1 MSEAT
6 ETKPKKKRALVI
18 QGDGAPE
25 PVERTAGSGDII
37 DATLARAHQH
47 VADAKEEKPS
57 PKRVERTDA
66 AAAPSFTDELKAAGI
81 SMHPGNVDDKT
92 ALAKFPTPAKQILYF
107 PLKALRESPTN
118 PRKTYA
124 KMEQLVASVKSGGM
138 LVPLIVRPIV
148 REGDQPFIYEIVAG
162 HRRFR
167 AAKEAGLKEV
177 PCDVRELTDAQVTE
191 IQITENLQR
200 SDLTDLEE
208 AETYETMRDVHNYS
222 VDQIATKIGVSKATV
237 YSRLKLLALCP
248 EARKALADGL
258 LPASVAVP
266 LARLP
271 THKLQASALKTMKE
285 RWTFE
290 GADGVRE
297 TIGVR
302 DAVQF
307 LQREFCRSLK
317 GASFSLK
324 DETLVAEAGAC
335 SACPKNT
342 ANGKPGLF
350 DDLKGAGQTCTD
362 VACFESKAKANWKR
376 TAEKEEK
383 RGAKVLSLDEGEKL
397 YAYGQLAY
405 QAKYVE
411 LDAKNHADP
420 KKRTWGELLELLPA
434 DAAPARVVAADK
446 SLEPHSLVDRE
457 ALVKALAESKGFKWA
472 ETEVDRATSLKE
484 ERPAEREKRQQV
496 ELREQSMHLAIAK
509 AASAYA
515 KDVKDDPLWR
525 LLANS
530 QASTYANPEVL
541 NALGWEDLEH
551 ITSGKAT
558 VAECVRFVIIKTL
571 LSDHD
576 ADYSEGYPESLKR
589 WTKTHGADVADIEKA
604 QGAAAEAEKLMKGS
618 KKGKA

>member
-6 ETKPKKKRALVI
+6 ETKPKKRKLVI

-25 PVERTAGSGDII
+25 SVERTAGSGEKVDADDIEM
-37 DATLARAHQH
+37 A
-47 VADAKEEKPS
+47 PS
-57 PKRVERTDA
+57 DIKNLLKGPKRVERTDA
-66 AAAPSFTDELKAAGI
+66 VAPSFTDELKAAIG
-81 SMHPGNVDDKT
+81 SNPDGAGNEA
-92 ALAKFPTPAKQILYF
+92 ALVKFPTPAKQIAYF

-124 KMEQLVASVKSGGM
+124 KMEQLIASVKSGGL
-138 LVPLIVRPIV
+138 LVPLIVRPAA
-148 REGDQPFIYEIVAG
+148 EGMVAYEIVAG

-177 PCDVRELTDAQVTE
+177 PCDVRELTNAQVTE

-208 AETYETMRDVHNYS
+208 AETYETMRDVHHYS

-237 YSRLKLLALCP
+237 YSRLKLMSLCP

-258 LPASVAVP
+258 LPPSVAVP

-285 RWTFE
+285 RWAFE
-290 GADGVRE
+290 GADGVKE

-302 DAVQF
+302 EAVQF

-324 DETLVAEAGAC
+324 DETLVPEAGAC

-362 VACFESKAKANWKR
+362 VGCFESKAKAAWKR

-383 RGAKVLSLDEGEKL
+383 RGAKVLPIDEGAKL
-397 YAYGQLAY
+397 YAYGQLGY
-405 QAKYVE
+405 QGKYVE
-411 LDAKNHADP
+411 LESKNHADP
-420 KKRTWGELLELLPA
+420 KKRTWGELLELIPPEQ
-434 DAAPARVVAADK
+434 APTRIVAPDK
-446 SLEPHSLVDRE
+446 GLEPHALVDRE
-457 ALVKALAESKGFKWA
+457 ALVKALAEVKGFKWA
-472 ETEVDRATSLKE
+472 ETEVERSSDLKE
-484 ERPAEREKRQQV
+484 EKAEDREKRQGA
-496 ELREQSMHLAIAK
+496 EAREEAMGIAVAK

-515 KDVKDDPLWR
+515 KDVKDDPVWR
-525 LLANS
+525 LMAIGLT
-530 QASTYANPEVL
+530 ASFAGAEVL
-541 NALGWEDLEH
+541 KALGWEDTDR

-558 VAECVRFVIIKTL
+558 VAECVRFVIVKSV
-571 LSDHD
+571 LSDRD

-589 WTKTHGADVADIEKA
+589 WTRTMGADVGAIFDA
-604 QGAAAEAEKLMKGS
+604 QAAADEAEKLMKGS

>member
-1 MSEAT
+1 MSEP
-6 ETKPKKKRALVI
+6 ETKPTKKKRTLVI

-25 PVERTAGSGDII
+25 PVERTAEAGERI
-37 DATLARAHQH
+37 D

-57 PKRVERTDA
+57 TKRVERTDA
-66 AAAPSFTDELKAAGI
+66 AASFADEVKAAIHEQLHGEDGA
-81 SMHPGNVDDKT
+81 GNEA
-92 ALAKFPTPAKQILYF
+92 ALLKFPTPAKQILYF

-138 LVPLIVRPIV
+138 LVPLIVRPIGPIV
-148 REGDQPFIYEIVAG
+148 REGDQPFVYEIVAG
-162 HRRFR
+162 HRRYR

-177 PCDVRELTDAQVTE
+177 PCDVRQLTDAQVTE

-541 NALGWEDLEH
+541 NALGWEDLER

-589 WTKTHGADVADIEKA
+589 WTKTQGADVADIEKA
-604 QGAAAEAEKLMKGS
+604 QAAAAEAEKLMKGS

>member
-1 MSEAT
+1 MSEAM
-6 ETKPKKKRALVI
+6 ETKPKKKRSLVI

-25 PVERTAGSGDII
+25 PVERTAAAGETVD
-37 DATLARAHQH
+37 
-47 VADAKEEKPS
+47 VADAKQEKPS

-66 AAAPSFTDELKAAGI
+66 AAPSFTDELKAAIGVD
-81 SMHPGNVDDKT
+81 PDGAGNEA
-92 ALAKFPTPAKQILYF
+92 ALVKFPTPAKQIAYF

-124 KMEQLVASVKSGGM
+124 KMEQLIASVKSGGL
-138 LVPLIVRPIV
+138 LVPLIVRTIA
-148 REGDQPFIYEIVAG
+148 REGDAPFVYEIVAG

-208 AETYETMRDVHNYS
+208 AETYETMRDVHHYS

-237 YSRLKLLALCP
+237 YSRLKLMSLCP

-258 LPASVAVP
+258 LPPSVAVP

-285 RWTFE
+285 RWAFE
-290 GADGVRE
+290 GADGVKE

-302 DAVQF
+302 EAVQF

-324 DETLVAEAGAC
+324 DETLVPEAGSC

-362 VACFESKAKANWKR
+362 VGCFESKAKASWKR

-383 RGAKVLSLDEGEKL
+383 RGAKVLPIDEGAKL
-397 YAYGQLAY
+397 YAYGQLGY
-405 QAKYVE
+405 QGKYVE
-411 LDAKNHADP
+411 LDSKNHADP
-420 KKRTWGELLELLPA
+420 KKRTWGELLELIPPEQ
-434 DAAPARVVAADK
+434 APTRIVAPDK
-446 SLEPHSLVDRE
+446 ALEPHALVDRE
-457 ALVKALAESKGFKWA
+457 ALVKALAEVKGFKWA
-472 ETEVDRATSLKE
+472 ETEVERSSDLKE
-484 ERPAEREKRQQV
+484 EKAEDREKRQGA
-496 ELREQSMHLAIAK
+496 EAREEAMGIAVAK

-515 KDVKDDPLWR
+515 KDVKDDPVWR
-525 LLANS
+525 LMAIGLT
-530 QASTYANPEVL
+530 ASFAGAEVMK
-541 NALGWEDLEH
+541 ALGWEDTDR
-551 ITSGKAT
+551 ITEGKAT
-558 VAECVRFVIIKTL
+558 VAECVRFVIVKSV
-571 LSDHD
+571 LSDRD

-589 WTKTHGADVADIEKA
+589 WVKSQGADVVEIEKA
-604 QGAAAEAEKLMKGS
+604 QAAALEAEKLMKGS

>member
-1 MSEAT
+1 MSEV
-6 ETKPKKKRALVI
+6 ETTKKKVRKLKINEESESAERTAPGDRIDASEAVVEKPKKQVDRM
-18 QGDGAPE
+18 D
-25 PVERTAGSGDII
+25 
-37 DATLARAHQH
+37 
-47 VADAKEEKPS
+47 
-57 PKRVERTDA
+57 
-66 AAAPSFTDELKAAGI
+66 AAAPSFTEELKAAIGVN
-81 SMHPGNVDDKT
+81 PDGAGNEA
-92 ALAKFPTPAKQILYF
+92 ALVKFPTPAKTIAYF

-124 KMEQLVASVKSGGM
+124 KMEQLIASVKSGGL
-138 LVPLIVRPIV
+138 LVPLIVRSIA
-148 REGDQPFIYEIVAG
+148 REGDQPFVYEIVAG

-271 THKLQASALKTMKE
+271 THKLQASALKTMKD

-324 DETLVAEAGAC
+324 DETLVPEAGAC
-335 SACPKNT
+335 SDCPKNT

-350 DDLKGAGQTCTD
+350 EDLKGAGQTCTD
-362 VACFESKAKANWKR
+362 VSCFDSKAKANWKR

-434 DAAPARVVAADK
+434 ESAPPRVVAADK
-446 SLEPHSLVDRE
+446 ALEPHSLVDRE

-484 ERPAEREKRQQV
+484 ERPAEREKRQQA

-509 AASAYA
+509 AASVYA

-525 LLANS
+525 LLASS

-541 NALGWEDLEH
+541 NALGWDDLER
-551 ITSGKAT
+551 ITSGKAS
-558 VAECVRFVIIKTL
+558 VAECVRFVIVKTL

-589 WTKTHGADVADIEKA
+589 WTKTQGADVGDIEKA
-604 QGAAAEAEKLMKGS
+604 QAAAAEAEKLMKGS